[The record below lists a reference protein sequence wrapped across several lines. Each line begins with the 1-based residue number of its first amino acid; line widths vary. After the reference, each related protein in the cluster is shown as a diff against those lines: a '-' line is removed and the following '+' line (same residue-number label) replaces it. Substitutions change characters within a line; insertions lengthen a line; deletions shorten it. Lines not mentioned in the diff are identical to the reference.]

1 MVGEACQKFSHIYR
15 RGRGIYVSYDRR
27 DKIEKILS
35 NYHTADPSVIVVT
48 DGERILGL
56 GDQGAGG
63 MGIPIGKLCLY
74 TLCAGVSPYS
84 TIPITLDVGTD
95 NEDRLRDPLY
105 LGLRQN
111 RVRGEQYQRFVDSFV
126 TAVKRIYPTVLLQW
140 EDFLKENALTQL
152 QRHRDTLC
160 SFNDDVQ
167 GTAGIVLAGV
177 LGALKITGL
186 PLSDQRL
193 MFAGAGASAQGI
205 ANLFV
210 SALVDQG
217 LTREEAQHRVWMVDS
232 RGLVA
237 RGRQGLEEF
246 KRTYARTAGEVES
259 YSCEDPAHISL
270 AEAVANARPTILI
283 GSSAS
288 PGLFTREVVEA
299 TSRCNQRPII
309 FPLSNPT
316 SKAECTPEQAIEW
329 SGGRAIVASGSPF
342 PPVEYNGRTYRIG
355 QGNNAFL
362 FPGLGLGVTVARVRR
377 VTDGMILEA
386 AKALAYMI
394 TEADLEQTAVFP
406 ELPRIRDCSHAVAC
420 SVIRK
425 AVEEGHAEE
434 DVLENLEETVRRAM
448 WIPEYLPI
456 RYEG

>member
-1 MVGEACQKFSHIYR
+1 
-15 RGRGIYVSYDRR
+15 
-27 DKIEKILS
+27 
-35 NYHTADPSVIVVT
+35 
-48 DGERILGL
+48 
-56 GDQGAGG
+56 
-63 MGIPIGKLCLY
+63 
-74 TLCAGVSPYS
+74 
-84 TIPITLDVGTD
+84 
-95 NEDRLRDPLY
+95 
-105 LGLRQN
+105 
-111 RVRGEQYQRFVDSFV
+111 
-126 TAVKRIYPTVLLQW
+126 
-140 EDFLKENALTQL
+140 
-152 QRHRDTLC
+152 
-160 SFNDDVQ
+160 
-167 GTAGIVLAGV
+167 
-177 LGALKITGL
+177 
-186 PLSDQRL
+186 
-193 MFAGAGASAQGI
+193 
-205 ANLFV
+205 
-210 SALVDQG
+210 
-217 LTREEAQHRVWMVDS
+217 MVDS

-386 AKALAYMI
+386 AKALADTI

-406 ELPRIRDCSHAVAC
+406 ELRRIRDCSHAVAC
-420 SVIRK
+420 AVIRK
-425 AVEEGHAEE
+425 AVEEGHAEA

-448 WIPEYLPI
+448 WITGVSTDSL
-456 RYEG
+456 